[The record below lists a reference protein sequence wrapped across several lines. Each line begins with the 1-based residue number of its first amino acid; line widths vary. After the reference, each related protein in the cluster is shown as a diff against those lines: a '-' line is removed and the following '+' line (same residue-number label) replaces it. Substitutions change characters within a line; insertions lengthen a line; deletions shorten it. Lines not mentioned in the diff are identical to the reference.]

1 MIEIFEIAKRDFFMK
16 TKEVLKRYFLF
27 ILCLFFIGLGIALAK
42 HSNLGISPIS
52 SVANVLSL
60 QWEFFTLGNWM
71 TTMNCI
77 FILLQILVLR
87 KNFKPI
93 QFLQFPLSFVFGWF
107 TDLGLFLVKSFPND
121 VYILQL
127 LILLGGVVVLGFGIA
142 LGVIAGVMLNSPEAF
157 VKAVSDTTKKD
168 FGFLKIGLDV
178 TMVVIGVT
186 LALIFFGR
194 IEGVREGT
202 LISALLVG
210 LFVKLFKRLLG
221 KPLEVFLKK

>member
-1 MIEIFEIAKRDFFMK
+1 MR

-60 QWEFFTLGNWM
+60 QWKFFTLGNWM

-77 FILLQILVLR
+77 FILLQILILR

-93 QFLQFPLSFVFGWF
+93 QLLQFPLSFVFGWF

-127 LILLGGVVVLGFGIA
+127 LILLGGVIVLGFGIT

-178 TMVVIGVT
+178 AMVVICVA
-186 LALIFFGR
+186 LSLIFFGR
-194 IEGVREGT
+194 IEGIREGT

-210 LFVKLFKRLLG
+210 LFVKLFKRVLG